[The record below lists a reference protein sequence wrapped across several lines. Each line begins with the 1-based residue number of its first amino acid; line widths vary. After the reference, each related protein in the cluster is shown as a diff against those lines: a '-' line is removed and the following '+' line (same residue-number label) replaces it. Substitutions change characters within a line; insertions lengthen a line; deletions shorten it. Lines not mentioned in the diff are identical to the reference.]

1 MSDVIMESN
10 VRLMIKNITKTD
22 LIHYHYNE
30 CSTSVKFLI
39 ENNLDANPNWRDYLN
54 HLDLINQAFENLT
67 APNTTSLNIILE
79 ESAATEQ
86 HSF

>member
-1 MSDVIMESN
+1 MSDVIIESN

-22 LIHYHYNE
+22 LISYYYNE
-30 CSTSVKFLI
+30 CSASVKLLI
-39 ENNLDANPNWRDYLN
+39 ENSLESNSHWKEYLN
-54 HLDLINQAFENLT
+54 HLELINQACDNLST
-67 APNTTSLNIILE
+67 PNNTSLNIILE